1 MLMRLYRLV
10 ALPVRVTFRGLRWV
24 VLPIAVLIA
33 LSLCSGLVRT
43 AVLCAFALVA
53 LLRAA
58 IVSVDY
64 LAEQIP
70 APRLN
75 WEVTR

>member
-1 MLMRLYRLV
+1 M
-10 ALPVRVTFRGLRWV
+10 RVTFRGVRQV
-24 VLPIAVLIA
+24 ALPIALLIV

-43 AVLCAFALVA
+43 TALCAFALVV

-64 LAEQIP
+64 IAEHVP

-75 WEVTR
+75 WEVAR

>member
-10 ALPVRVTFRGLRWV
+10 AAPVRTTCRGVRQL
-24 VLPIAVLIA
+24 VLPIALLIV

-43 AVLCAFALVA
+43 TALCALALVA

-58 IVSVDY
+58 IVSLDY
-64 LAEQIP
+64 LAERVP
-70 APRLN
+70 APRAT
-75 WEVTR
+75 WEVS

>member
-1 MLMRLYRLV
+1 M
-10 ALPVRVTFRGLRWV
+10 RVTCRELRWV
-24 VLPIAVLIA
+24 VLPIALLIV

-43 AVLCAFALVA
+43 AALCAFAVVV

-64 LAEQIP
+64 LAEHVP

>member
-10 ALPVRVTFRGLRWV
+10 APPVRTTCRGLRQL
-24 VLPIAVLIA
+24 VLPIALLIA

-43 AVLCAFALVA
+43 TALCAFALVA

-64 LAEQIP
+64 LAEQVP